1 MYGALQERD
10 AAIAHARTLQEQG
23 ELAEDKQRAV
33 ATEISQ
39 YREEL
44 AVVSDDLMAMTKE
57 QQILNSELQ
66 RATTERDDACA
77 QLREAQ
83 SAQSAAEANA
93 KAKQKELDDV
103 VQTYEEL
110 GAENRRVVSDMH
122 DMERD
127 MRRAKAALEAHD
139 DSLAQ
144 ALERAKTAEAERWQ
158 QDTNKCF
165 LSKLKKGKI
174 LLQ

>member
-1 MYGALQERD
+1 VYGALQERD
-10 AAIAHARTLQEQG
+10 AAIAHVRTLQEQG

-103 VQTYEEL
+103 VQSSARKTDASCLICTTWSEICDAPRL
-110 GAENRRVVSDMH
+110 RSKLTMILSRKRWK
-122 DMERD
+122 ERK
-127 MRRAKAALEAHD
+127 RPKLRAKRT
-139 DSLAQ
+139 Q
-144 ALERAKTAEAERWQ
+144 PT
-158 QDTNKCF
+158 
-165 LSKLKKGKI
+165 
-174 LLQ
+174 

>member
-1 MYGALQERD
+1 MRLQDEADTAVSALEEARERAMREGAAAEEARRLGATAEAKVYGALQERD

-122 DMERD
+122 
-127 MRRAKAALEAHD
+127 L
-139 DSLAQ
+139 SL
-144 ALERAKTAEAERWQ
+144 
-158 QDTNKCF
+158 
-165 LSKLKKGKI
+165 I
-174 LLQ
+174 HI